1 MRIEYTL
8 HENDYLK
15 WHIKFNKIKN
25 KILLDALFKSDARGD
40 GKQESLLY
48 GLNHSVTLFW
58 SNLQSNKTKYTMD
71 PGIYF
76 LMKINK

>member
-40 GKQESLLY
+40 GKQESLY
-48 GLNHSVTLFW
+48 
-58 SNLQSNKTKYTMD
+58 MA
-71 PGIYF
+71 
-76 LMKINK
+76 